1 MAKRTKIELG
11 TPTEDL
17 PEWSVA
23 LDFVEE
29 EKEEEV
35 PAVTSQEQT
44 ATTTVRSTVAGG
56 GSSALNSGFAA
67 EFVLDGAI
75 STPKQTTSG
84 EFNDDF
90 DMFGNSNEIIGG
102 DFGSRIPTSNG
113 VAANITITDNSDAIL
128 GDGISNI
135 GANENTDGLLGGT
148 PSSVGANE
156 NTNVLLGG
164 AEATSI
170 PMAGEMN
177 AGVSSVA
184 VEGEKVTSTPVVEV
198 ETPSVPTVEATIA
211 SPVMASE
218 QNEEPAIQIIED
230 IPFDNSP
237 VVTAPVVEP
246 SVVETPVAEVPV
258 AETPV
263 AEVPVVETPMAEVP
277 VMTAPVVEVPVV
289 ETPVAEVPVAEE
301 LVVTTPVVEV
311 PVVETPVVEVPVAE
325 VPVAEEPVVTTP
337 VVEVPVVETPVV
349 EVPQVVEPIGAFH
362 SDIEE
367 AITIPEESSVEQTIQ
382 SVEQILSEN
391 FVNKT
396 SESSEDVDEVEE
408 RLTDLVNSMED
419 WEHSENALSEAAT
432 MLSNE
437 EKALKDKEMKLTE
450 DEKLQNLLDRLDISE
465 GLSRMSATAQE
476 DMADVIEQTEKNN
489 DLEMEEP
496 VEENT
501 EEPVMEVE
509 IPVEEPVEGNTEEP
523 VMEVEIPVEEPVEEN
538 TEEPVMEVEIPVE
551 EPVEGNTEEPVME
564 VAKQVENEA
573 SHSSFLSDFE
583 ISNDMFDMGY
593 DYSDEPDYSDENI
606 DLSAFRGSIK
616 DAEEINAQL
625 DKDIDVNVQD
635 ENNEKPDFDMSN
647 LVAAALNDLSK
658 RSSEESLEDDEESE
672 ENAPVL
678 DLSETDSEDDE
689 ESEESAP
696 VLDLSETDSEDDSNL
711 DAAEEL
717 HAGEEV
723 QSEAV
728 LEEKK
733 DLVAGEEVVPESTI
747 EIKKELQ
754 VGPEPEQLASF
765 DIKKE
770 LDVSPEPN
778 TDGEL
783 EENVNLQAGEE
794 PEAENMLANVAEIDV
809 EAESVLEVEEDEAD
823 PDASV
828 EFITQEDE
836 AADLNENNLD
846 VTDFSEEQAETTSD
860 AELEFM
866 VGDEVQNESTIEA
879 DAIETPSAAVGG
891 DVEFV
896 TDIPEVPTVSSL
908 FTEEDNSEETE
919 MTNDPIV
926 ESQTMPVE
934 EVSQETTV
942 DIVAQEEEF
951 VMDTPQEEGLT
962 ENPTEDEPFKL
973 VFEPAFPGAEKMMDL
988 DFGSGGGDSLIIEDY
1003 VEVPTV
1009 AQVEENLKKQEKE
1022 KKRFRG
1028 RKARHQEMDGF
1039 AYSLDDLENPGP
1051 ADESNDAKPEFVL
1064 NDSAKQRI
1072 LAEEKRNAESIQ
1084 SVPTVAALTEAV
1096 ASATPVDPA
1105 NALVIGQQVIHKEG
1119 KNKRTYFRLIYQ

>member
-301 LVVTTPVVEV
+301 L
-311 PVVETPVVEVPVAE
+311 
-325 VPVAEEPVVTTP
+325 VVTTP